1 MTPVHGVPNAS
12 STSVASRASGPV
24 VYDALLRVRNRPL
37 VLKLTDAIVIDRI
50 DGLCSR
56 IAVIEW
62 LQHAS
67 HLTFFIPQDSRTS
80 AQAHNHG
87 GCA

>member
-12 STSVASRASGPV
+12 STSVASSASGQV
-24 VYDALLRVRNRPL
+24 VYDALLRARNRPL
-37 VLKLTDAIVIDRI
+37 VSKLTDAIFIDRI
-50 DGLCSR
+50 DGLCSKV
-56 IAVIEW
+56 AMLGW

-80 AQAHNHG
+80 AQAHNHR